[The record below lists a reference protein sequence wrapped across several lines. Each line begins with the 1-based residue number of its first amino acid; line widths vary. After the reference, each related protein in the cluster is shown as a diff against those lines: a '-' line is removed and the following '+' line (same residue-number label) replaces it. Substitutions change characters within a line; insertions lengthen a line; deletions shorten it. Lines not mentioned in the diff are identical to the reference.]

1 MAPEELLDQPDTR
14 GTVDPLDVE
23 LDARDAALPNPS
35 LLDELQ
41 PFVVDPAGFQV
52 SWWKSWAAAQVVI
65 PAEPGL
71 GQDSM
76 DGATTP
82 AAVRCERVIE

>member
-14 GTVDPLDVE
+14 GTVDALDVE

-52 SWWKSWAAAQVVI
+52 SWWKSWAAA
-65 PAEPGL
+65 
-71 GQDSM
+71 
-76 DGATTP
+76 
-82 AAVRCERVIE
+82 